1 MYYPEGY
8 QVNRDAFGGKPV
20 EGVFLVDSYSQMV
33 VDQWTWDYYMG
44 RMLRHLWERTGQVF
58 MAVCAG
64 GSALLNPSGEGLM
77 YSQLLAEVPSG
88 LQQQTPSACRPSQWP
103 PRAPPSSFAPARA
116 IP

>member
-8 QVNRDAFGGKPV
+8 QVNREAFGGKPV

-44 RMLRHLWERTGQVF
+44 RMLRHLWERTGKVF

-64 GSALLNPSGEGLM
+64 GSALLNPSGGGLL
-77 YSQLLAEVPSG
+77 YSKLLAEVPSG
-88 LQQQTPSACRPSQWP
+88 LQQLVFVICGNDFYRNEAQCTL
-103 PRAPPSSFAPARA
+103 
-116 IP
+116 